1 MYTCTVHVPVS
12 SEYLLKLSDVII
24 LIGLH
29 QVGHGQDLRVVLVR
43 LCLVS
48 ECTCTCIDSGAEWLR
63 KTESCLELSIVEQS
77 YHVWL

>member
-12 SEYLLKLSDVII
+12 SKYLLKLSDVIV

-29 QVGHGQDLRVVLVR
+29 QVGHGQDLGVVLVR

-48 ECTCTCIDSGAEWLR
+48 ECACTSTDSGAELLR
-63 KTESCLELSIVEQS
+63 YTESCLELGMN
-77 YHVWL
+77 

>member
-1 MYTCTVHVPVS
+1 MISLYLYTCILTDYNYVQDTTVHVPVS

-48 ECTCTCIDSGAEWLR
+48 E
-63 KTESCLELSIVEQS
+63 
-77 YHVWL
+77 HV